1 MNDFSNISSKEK
13 ANQATIILKNP
24 VFKNML
30 EELNNSLVKQWSIAE
45 TTEEREFCWFQVN
58 ALSSVVEDLQAFV
71 HNNKIENGE

>member
-30 EELNNSLVKQWSIAE
+30 KELNNSLVKQWSIAE
-45 TTEEREFCWFQVN
+45 TTEEREFCWFKVN